1 VVKKCPNCETDLPK
15 DQETC
20 PDCGKA
26 ETVKNTKEE
35 TADPKNN
42 VEQTNFP
49 DTELNDPIE
58 WSELK
63 DLPVESVMELFHQSE
78 TAGDATA
85 NENDKLTE
93 ADIKF
98 LKKKQKQSKNDD
110 QEDPKD
116 DLEDDSILAAYIRA
130 HREDTDREQAEE
142 LLKRIHEK
150 VQTENT
156 ENTVS
161 EESSETDSSQKN
173 EEPAA
178 ETSEELAETP
188 EKAEEAAEPM
198 EEAAVAEEPETV
210 QNKEE
215 NQVQAEKEPE
225 ESISEEPAAAQLE
238 EHQVVQ
244 EPAED
249 VAAESAEEAEQTKE
263 PEAASEP
270 VEEAPAIEEETL
282 MSKAEEPAAPE
293 VLEEK
298 IEEPETIE
306 PEPIEPETSEQEVH
320 EDDLAEKSIPVPE
333 PKPETASKQP
343 EPKPAPRKKNRKKW
357 YGLAAAI
364 ILLSAGGWAFY
375 DNQQKVQ
382 AEKAA
387 AIEQRQREVDQM
399 ENQLLSFYYDDA
411 HEYIRTDMLGQ
422 DLTKL
427 KEKLETFKDEKE
439 YPKMEKNYQDIESKI
454 KLIHQTNELFT
465 APVIQNDKL
474 AENPLLKADQTVEA
488 SELSDTDFDKLISQA
503 QNEAKAQYEQLQEAK
518 KQTAVVYKDKVLD
531 SATREQYDKAKE
543 AVDKIKNP
551 DLAENL
557 KTQLKKVSDTLTA
570 KEKAEKEK
578 KEKEEKEKQ
587 EAEKKA
593 QEAAARAAAEAQA
606 KKEQQEQAQKAAQS
620 SSSSSASASQS
631 NPANQPIMATR
642 QSDIAD
648 SSNPAWNWA
657 PGVKESVIATAIQ
670 RGYIVEGG
678 YTLEK
683 VRIENGEGYYN
694 LFATSTDSAL
704 MRGIAKS
711 ALPFYIVTINCKTG
725 WFGGNGSN

>member
-1 VVKKCPNCETDLPK
+1 MVKKCPNCETDLPK

-110 QEDPKD
+110 QEDPND

-156 ENTVS
+156 VN
-161 EESSETDSSQKN
+161 EESSETEIPHKN

-178 ETSEELAETP
+178 ETSDEIAETP
-188 EKAEEAAEPM
+188 EKAEEAPESM
-198 EEAAVAEEPETV
+198 EEAVSAEELETV

-215 NQVQAEKEPE
+215 IQVQAEKELE
-225 ESISEEPAAAQLE
+225 EPISEEPADE
-238 EHQVVQ
+238 VT
-244 EPAED
+244 
-249 VAAESAEEAEQTKE
+249 AESAEEAEQMKE
-263 PEAASEP
+263 TEVAATEAVSEP
-270 VEEAPAIEEETL
+270 VEEAPAVEEETP
-282 MSKAEEPAAPE
+282 MSEAEEPAAPE

-306 PEPIEPETSEQEVH
+306 PETFEEEVH
-320 EDDLAEKSIPVPE
+320 ETDVAEKSIPETGSEPE
-333 PKPETASKQP
+333 SEPKQP

-427 KEKLETFKDEKE
+427 KEKLETFQDEKE

-465 APVIQNDKL
+465 APVIENDKL
-474 AENPLLKADQTVEA
+474 AESPLLKADQTVEA

-503 QNEAKAQYEQLQEAK
+503 QSEAKAQYEQLQEAK

-557 KTQLKKVSDTLTA
+557 KAQLKQVSDTLTA

-578 KEKEEKEKQ
+578 QEKQKQ

-620 SSSSSASASQS
+620 SSSSASSTQS
-631 NPANQPIMATR
+631 NPANQPVMATR

-648 SSNPAWNWA
+648 SSNSAWNWA

>member
-26 ETVKNTKEE
+26 ETVKNKETE

-110 QEDPKD
+110 PKETED

-130 HREDTDREQAEE
+130 HREDTDREHAEE
-142 LLKRIHEK
+142 LLKQIHEK

-156 ENTVS
+156 AG
-161 EESSETDSSQKN
+161 EESSVDTEISQDN

-178 ETSEELAETP
+178 EMTEEAPTETEQSAETTEKPESSETIPVEEPEVPAEKEEPAQAEIEAEEPIAEELAEP
-188 EKAEEAAEPM
+188 IEEN
-198 EEAAVAEEPETV
+198 
-210 QNKEE
+210 NKE
-215 NQVQAEKEPE
+215 
-225 ESISEEPAAAQLE
+225 
-238 EHQVVQ
+238 Q
-244 EPAED
+244 EPANVESVEE
-249 VAAESAEEAEQTKE
+249 VAPE
-263 PEAASEP
+263 PISEP
-270 VEEAPAIEEETL
+270 VAETSVVEEEAPTTEEEPSIPEEKVSE
-282 MSKAEEPAAPE
+282 SKTSKQELSKKE
-293 VLEEK
+293 VLETK
-298 IEEPETIE
+298 AAETE
-306 PEPIEPETSEQEVH
+306 SEQKTPLKQTEM
-320 EDDLAEKSIPVPE
+320 KS
-333 PKPETASKQP
+333 
-343 EPKPAPRKKNRKKW
+343 APRKSNRKKW

-364 ILLSAGGWAFY
+364 IILSAGGWAFY

-387 AIEQRQREVDQM
+387 AIEQRQREMDQM
-399 ENQLLSFYYDDA
+399 ENQLLAFYYDDA
-411 HEYIRTDMLGQ
+411 HEYIKTDMLGQ

-427 KEKLETFKDEKE
+427 KQELDTFKDEKE
-439 YPKMEKNYQDIESKI
+439 YPDMEKTYQDIEEKI
-454 KLIHQTNELFT
+454 KTIQQTNELFT
-465 APVIQNDKL
+465 KPVIENDQM
-474 AENPLLKADQTVEA
+474 AENPLLKADQAVEI
-488 SELSDTDFDKLISQA
+488 SEESANAENGFEQLISKA
-503 QNEAKAQYEQLQEAK
+503 QTEAKTQYEQLQEAK
-518 KQTAVVYKDKVLD
+518 KQTAVVYKDDVLE
-531 SATREQYDKAKE
+531 SANRDQYNKAKE

-551 DLAENL
+551 DLAEDL

-578 KEKEEKEKQ
+578 QEKAEKEKQ

-593 QEAAARAAAEAQA
+593 QEAAAAQAAARAAAEAQA
-606 KKEQQEQAQKAAQS
+606 KEQAQKASQ
-620 SSSSSASASQS
+620 SSSASASQS
-631 NPANQPIMATR
+631 NSANQPIMATR

-648 SSNPAWNWA
+648 SSNSAWNWA

-704 MRGIAKS
+704 MKGIAKS